1 MRESKLLKVIK
12 DKKLLPEDKLRQ
24 ALEHKKKLGPDTKLA
39 DVMLRLGLIDEKQ
52 ISELVAESE
61 SIHVIELDKHDVDFE
76 ALDKL
81 PRELLE
87 KNMVVPLADEKGK
100 ILLAMAEPID
110 FETVDE
116 IQFMT
121 NCLVETVLAPRNQI
135 KKTLEEAYGLST
147 HERKARAR
155 EVAHTVP
162 TAPKPLPESPHLAD
176 VLAEILVERGL
187 VTKEEIIARLKAR
200 EL

>member
-1 MRESKLLKVIK
+1 M
-12 DKKLLPEDKLRQ
+12 
-24 ALEHKKKLGPDTKLA
+24 AKKLGAEAKLA
-39 DVMLRLGLIDEKQ
+39 DVMVKLGFINEKQ
-52 ISELVAESE
+52 VSELVAESE
-61 SIHVIELDKHDVDFE
+61 SIHVIDLAKHSVDFK

-87 KNMVVPLADEKGK
+87 KNTLIPLVDEKGK

-110 FETVDE
+110 LETVDE

-121 NCLVETVLAPRNQI
+121 NCLVETVLAPRNDI
-135 KKTLEEAYGLST
+135 RKALEEAYSLST
-147 HERKARAR
+147 HERMARAR
-155 EVAHTVP
+155 EVAHAAPAV
-162 TAPKPLPESPHLAD
+162 PKPLPKSPY
-176 VLAEILVERGL
+176 LAEVLTEILIERGL

>member
-1 MRESKLLKVIK
+1 LRDSKLLKVIK

-24 ALEHKKKLGPDTKLA
+24 ALAYKKKLGPDAKLS
-39 DVMLRLGLIDEKQ
+39 DVMLKLGLIDEKQ
-52 ISELVAESE
+52 VSELVAESE
-61 SIHVIELDKHDVDFE
+61 SIHIIDLDSHEVDFN
-76 ALDKL
+76 ALEKL

-87 KNMVVPLADEKGK
+87 KHMIVPLAEDKGK

-110 FETVDE
+110 FEMVEE

-121 NCLVETVLAPRNQI
+121 NCLVETALAPRNQI
-135 KKTLEEAYGLST
+135 KKAIEEAYGVPH

-155 EVAHTVP
+155 EVVHTAP
-162 TAPKPLPESPHLAD
+162 AAPKPMPKSPYLAE

-187 VTKEEIIARLKAR
+187 VTKEEITARLKTR